1 MALDAETIQ
10 KIIAHLKRTW
20 TVQMCPMCNQNNW
33 EIHGQITLTLGGTP
47 GHASGASQSLP
58 CAAVICQV
66 CGNSVIVNL
75 VVAGVL
81 QAQPSNAR

>member
-1 MALDAETIQ
+1 VALDAEAIQ

-20 TVQMCPMCNQNNW
+20 TVQTCAMCNQNNW
-33 EIHGQITLTLGGTP
+33 EIHGQITLTLGGMP
-47 GHASGASQSLP
+47 GHASGGSQSLP

-75 VVAGVL
+75 VVAGLV
-81 QAQPSNAR
+81 QAQPWPAR